1 METTITREEL
11 ALLVRALEGREFKY
25 SMIKDIH
32 KYLLD
37 KMDEC
42 VTIESAKTKKS
53 KDTRPMAEGL
63 TPPHDKF
70 VER

>member
-42 VTIESAKTKKS
+42 VSIESAKTKKS
-53 KDTRPMAEGL
+53 KDTKPMVRGV
-63 TPPHDKF
+63 TPPNDSF
-70 VER
+70 VD